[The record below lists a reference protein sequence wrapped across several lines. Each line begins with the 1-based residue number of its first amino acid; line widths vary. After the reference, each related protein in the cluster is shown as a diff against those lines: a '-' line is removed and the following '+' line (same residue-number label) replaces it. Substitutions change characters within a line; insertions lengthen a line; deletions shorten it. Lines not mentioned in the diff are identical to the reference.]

1 MEKLQK
7 INWEKNILVGF
18 FGFIFGGVFFFF
30 FGGRW
35 GYCVC
40 GFIFLFVVGCMSY
53 IFLERNILSLVLS
66 AVLCSGG
73 GKPLKTVLIAISNNK
88 FSSSI
93 LPDRL

>member
-7 INWEKNILVGF
+7 INWKKCFGGLFILFLVGF
-18 FGFIFGGVFFFF
+18 FFFF

-35 GYCVC
+35 GCCVC
-40 GFIFLFVVGCMSY
+40 GFIFLFVVGCMCY

-73 GKPLKTVLIAISNNK
+73 GKPLKTVLIATSNNK

-93 LPDRL
+93 LPDGL